1 MRASS
6 GVSGFDSLVGG
17 GLITDRLYV
26 LSGPPGSG
34 KTTFSAQFAAQGLAD
49 GESCMYVTMHETES
63 ELVRDMSSFDF
74 DFERVA
80 GSDGFRFI
88 NLIEKTGTSLTDPGS
103 GHAGVGALTDK
114 IAAYANSRKIDRLI
128 VDSTMLLE
136 HFFADGEDEMTAFLT
151 ALKNGEATTL
161 LVSEM
166 TDPSAYANEHFLAH
180 GVVLFHNF
188 LDATGMTRGIQ
199 VVKLRGA
206 EIDTD
211 IRPLAFSDAGL
222 SVDPDGEVEI

>member
-1 MRASS
+1 MRVSS

-34 KTTFSAQFAAQGLAD
+34 KTTFSAQFAAEGLAD

-74 DFERVA
+74 GFERAA

-103 GHAGVGALTDK
+103 AHAGVGALTDK
-114 IAAYANSRKIDRLI
+114 IVAYANSRKVDRLI

-136 HFFADGEDEMTAFLT
+136 HFFADGEDEVTGFLT
-151 ALKNGEATTL
+151 ALKEGEATTL

-180 GVVLFHNF
+180 GVIFFHNF

-199 VVKLRGA
+199 VVKMRG
-206 EIDTD
+206 TD
-211 IRPLAFSDAGL
+211 IDCDIRSLRFTDEGL
-222 SVDPDGEVEI
+222 VIDPTKRVNL